1 MWTKKND
8 QTGNCERAFKNPA
21 GPVYHYVI
29 SYLFFMY
36 LLPLAI
42 IIYCY
47 IQILVQV
54 WRKTSEGT
62 ESAQAQAR
70 ALRRKKKITRMVFI
84 VVVLFAICWA
94 PIHIVNITVFVYEFA
109 KVDPSQFLQYFH
121 LFTLFLAYTNSIVNP
136 FVYAFATT
144 SFKKYFRRV
153 FASCTCRKVRGE
165 MMTSVSISM
174 KTKSER
180 LSVTQNGG
188 SKDDSSI

>member
-1 MWTKKND
+1 
-8 QTGNCERAFKNPA
+8 
-21 GPVYHYVI
+21 
-29 SYLFFMY
+29 MY

-70 ALRRKKKITRMVFI
+70 ALRRKKKITKMVFI

-94 PIHIVNITVFVYEFA
+94 PVHIAIITILVYHTKGLDVSA
-109 KVDPSQFLQYFH
+109 AISYFH
-121 LFTLFLAYTNSIVNP
+121 VFTLMLAYLNSIVNP

-153 FASCTCRKVRGE
+153 FASCTCRRVGGE

-180 LSVTQNGG
+180 LSVTQNGA
-188 SKDDSSI
+188 SKDDSSIWFWTR